1 MSVKSTS
8 FHKELWRK
16 PFTSQA
22 KQIKRNLRYRFVD
35 ERQLKTIMPKSPNIS
50 CAFLLFKVSA
60 FLQILFPRKS
70 KIWERRFFSVVNV
83 WHSFTHWSIYFF
95 NWTKKHWLKTSTEE
109 SSVGS
114 EAVVQRCS
122 IKKVFLE
129 ISQNPQKNNCARD
142 SFLIKLHTLACNF
155 IKKESMAQGF
165 SCEFCEISK
174 NTSGGCFWRLHDEKK
189 KNQNKC

>member
-95 NWTKKHWLKTSTEE
+95 NWTKKHWLKASTEE

-129 ISQNPQKNNCARD
+129 ISQNSQKNNCARD